1 MKTTIQHLLS
11 IVLILGLST
20 GLDAAGSSPKKPKET
35 AEERERAA
43 IQLYNE
49 GTALLFESDFRDAE
63 KLLKR
68 SLKKNKELAEAHN
81 NLAFALR
88 KQGPREYSAALKHY
102 NKAIELNPKLAEAY
116 MYRGVLHVGMGNAE
130 LASAD
135 LTILKGLS
143 PKLATELEWVI
154 ENGKEKEPARFFGV
168 TEAQS

>member
-63 KLLKR
+63 KRLKQ

-88 KQGPREYSAALKHY
+88 KQGPRE
-102 NKAIELNPKLAEAY
+102 
-116 MYRGVLHVGMGNAE
+116 
-130 LASAD
+130 
-135 LTILKGLS
+135 
-143 PKLATELEWVI
+143 
-154 ENGKEKEPARFFGV
+154 
-168 TEAQS
+168 